1 MQPRPTTPPP
11 RDHPGP
17 PPHLSHH
24 PGGIAKDRHY
34 TFLTIQKGLR
44 RTAITL
50 VSPSRGIAQDRHY
63 TFLTTQEGLPRTAI
77 TLVSPSRGIAQ
88 DRHYTCLTIQE
99 GLPRTAITLVSPSR
113 RDCPGPPLHLSHHPG
128 EIVQDRYYTCLSIQ
142 EGSPRTAII
151 PVSPSKL
158 DHPTIPR
165 ACFPQST
172 ECNSSKDLKKRSF
185 KIIAKF

>member
-1 MQPRPTTPPP
+1 MQPRPATPPP
-11 RDHPGP
+11 GTTQDRHHTCPTIQEELPKTAITLFSPSRRDCAGLPL
-17 PPHLSHH
+17 HLSHH
-24 PGGIAKDRHY
+24 LG
-34 TFLTIQKGLR
+34 
-44 RTAITL
+44 
-50 VSPSRGIAQDRHY
+50 
-63 TFLTTQEGLPRTAI
+63 GLPRTA
-77 TLVSPSRGIAQ
+77 T
-88 DRHYTCLTIQE
+88 
-99 GLPRTAITLVSPSR
+99 TLVSPSR

-151 PVSPSKL
+151 PVSPSRL